1 MIECKTD
8 AYRAETRRAG
18 IVLVSTVR
26 KITNLIC
33 PLEFIQTDAVSD
45 TVVPARYR
53 ILFIDDAGNPISNE
67 QFYDADSREED
78 SSKRIFRKQFQFKNQ
93 KYSRDKKYYLV
104 IIDET
109 GIETARHEVIM
120 DIAMADDFGF

>member
-1 MIECKTD
+1 ML
-8 AYRAETRRAG
+8 AR
-18 IVLVSTVR
+18 
-26 KITNLIC
+26 C